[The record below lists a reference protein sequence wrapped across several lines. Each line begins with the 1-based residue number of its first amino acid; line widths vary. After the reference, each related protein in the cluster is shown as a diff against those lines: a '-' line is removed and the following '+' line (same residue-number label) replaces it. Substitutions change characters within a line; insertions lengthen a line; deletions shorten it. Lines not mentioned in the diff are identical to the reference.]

1 MQAQSILVVD
11 DEPEMRLA
19 VSHALSRSGYS
30 VETAANGF
38 EGLDKFKS
46 EQFNIVITDV
56 KMPDLSGL
64 DVLAEVKK
72 MSPEVPVIMIT
83 AYGTINRA
91 VDAMK
96 EGAADYI
103 LKPFSFE
110 TLKAAVKKLGPRPG
124 VRCRN
129 NFIEVYSRSNSEKK
143 RIITQDPRLLKI
155 TNLAK
160 NVATSN
166 ATILILGESGTG
178 KELLASFIHQ
188 NSRRA
193 TKPYVA
199 INCASLPENLAEN
212 ELFGHE
218 KGSFTGAET
227 KKLGKFEMAN
237 HGTILLDEI
246 SEMAMPLQ
254 AKLLRVLQEREID
267 RVGGTRTIPID
278 VRIIAISNV
287 DLKLAVQKGKF
298 REDLFYRLNVIPFTI
313 PPLRER
319 KDDIPLLASYFLS
332 KHSANHN
339 KKMKRIAK
347 DTISLLLKYDWKGNV
362 RQLENIIER
371 AVLLGDGEVLLSGH
385 LFLED
390 DDINRDGQFPLRV
403 GSSLK
408 EMERELI
415 LQTLTEVDNNRTHAA
430 KLLGIS
436 IRTLRN
442 KLKEYNL
449 MGFEIERV

>member
-227 KKLGKFEMAN
+227 RKLGKFEMAN

-267 RVGGTRTIPID
+267 RVGGTKTIPVD

-287 DLKLAVQKGKF
+287 DLKQAVQKGKF

-371 AVLLGDGEVLLSGH
+371 AVLLGEGEVLLSGH

>member
-160 NVATSN
+160 NVAASN

-227 KKLGKFEMAN
+227 RKLGKFEMAN

-313 PPLRER
+313 PPLRDR
-319 KDDIPLLASYFLS
+319 KNDIPLLASYFLS

-449 MGFEIERV
+449 MGIEIE